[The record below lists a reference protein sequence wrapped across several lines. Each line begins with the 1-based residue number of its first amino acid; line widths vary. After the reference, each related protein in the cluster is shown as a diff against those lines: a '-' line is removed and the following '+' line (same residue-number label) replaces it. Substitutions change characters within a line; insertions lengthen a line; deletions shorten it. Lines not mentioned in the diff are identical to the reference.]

1 MRNAGVM
8 KPTPLNGILM
18 MFGFAAFGPVIDVF
32 AKLAAAEIPVAQV
45 SAARFLVQSALLL
58 PLAALLG
65 QLHRPDKTETAL
77 HLLRGA
83 LVLTATLLFFGA
95 VKYMPVA
102 DAIAIFFVEP
112 FILTLLSSLI
122 LGETIGWRRILACL
136 IGFLG
141 AMLVIK
147 PSFTDF
153 GWIAA
158 MPIGTAFCF
167 AFYVILTRQM
177 ANRGHPVTL
186 QAYSGLAALIY
197 ILPILWLMNGSGH
210 AVLDPITPDPRF
222 TLYLLG
228 TGLAATIAHV
238 FISYAFTWAPA
249 AVLAPLGY
257 FEIVTATILGWLV
270 FHDFP
275 DTLTFLGVAIII
287 ASGLFV
293 LWREN
298 LSAAPVSLPAMPQ

>member
-1 MRNAGVM
+1 M

-18 MFGFAAFGPVIDVF
+18 MLGFAAFGPVIDVF
-32 AKLAAAEIPVAQV
+32 AKLAAAEVPVAQV

-58 PLAALLG
+58 PIAALLG
-65 QLHRPDKTETAL
+65 RLHRPDKSETAL
-77 HLLRGA
+77 HMLRGA
-83 LVLTATLLFFGA
+83 LVLAATLLFFGA
-95 VKYMPVA
+95 VKYMPIA
-102 DAIAIFFVEP
+102 DAIAVFFVEP
-112 FILTLLSSLI
+112 FILTLLSSLL
-122 LGETIGWRRILACL
+122 LGETIGWRRILACAT
-136 IGFLG
+136 GFLG

-147 PSFTDF
+147 PSFADF

-158 MPIGTAFCF
+158 MPLGTAFCF

-177 ANRGHPVTL
+177 ASRGHPVTL
-186 QAYSGLAALIY
+186 QAYSGIAALSY
-197 ILPILWLMNGSGH
+197 ILPVLWLMNGSGNP
-210 AVLDPITPDPRF
+210 VLDPIMPDLRF
-222 TLYLLG
+222 ALYLLG
-228 TGLAATIAHV
+228 TGLAATTAHV

-275 DTLTFLGVAIII
+275 DRLTFLGVAIIV

-293 LWREN
+293 LWRER
-298 LSAAPVSLPAMPQ
+298 LKPTPVSLPAIPQ